1 MFLHWVFLCK
11 IKLEVWFEVH
21 IFMVLKNQIMTKEE
35 KKLVQILEDYK
46 KALLTLNQS
55 MISNFNIRGAI
66 MQINDEIFDIEG

>member
-35 KKLVQILEDYK
+35 KKLIQILEDYK

-66 MQINDEIFDIEG
+66 MQINDEIFDIED

>member
-35 KKLVQILEDYK
+35 KKLIQILEDYK

>member
-35 KKLVQILEDYK
+35 KKLIQILEDYK

-66 MQINDEIFDIEG
+66 MQINDEIFDIES

>member
-66 MQINDEIFDIEG
+66 MQINDEIFDIED